1 MSVRSV
7 LGKIRWSLLAGVAV
21 LAGLI
26 LTLPPFRLTLL
37 GWLRGESCYGGRP
50 ISYWR
55 HQLRDWR
62 ITGEPDL
69 GTDDDEG
76 GGNAKGKGHE
86 FLYVWDHP
94 GKWDLRHRDT
104 AAQQTNAALR
114 RFKDHLAGH
123 GTCLDPTYGEP
134 FCRLAILEGDPAAV
148 PVLTALLKDEDLG
161 IRRHAAAALGTI
173 GPRARAAF
181 PALLETAGQDKDAL
195 LRGIVRTVLL
205 DLDKEA
211 AEKAGVV
218 DHFIFWSPQPRL
230 RATIQGSFF
239 LNSPR
244 PFLAE
249 GKILA
254 WDDTDQTVTLREL
267 AAGKVLASFHDPTDC
282 APPTVFGPGGMTVA
296 SLLQGLGRRPVD
308 HLVFSPDGKSVAS
321 VGKDRRTVRAWD
333 LATGEILATLRGHT
347 DTVEALAFSPDG
359 RTLASGSRD
368 KTVKLWA
375 VSNGQDTATLRGHT
389 GYVSAVAFSP
399 DGRVLASGGSGGV
412 DRAVK
417 LWDLP
422 TGKELAS
429 CLHDPAPFSGVK
441 CLAFSPDGKTLAS
454 GSLVSQVML
463 VDVTSGGKR
472 AMLDE
477 GEDSGSLD
485 SVAFSPDGKT
495 LAYVSYDRICL
506 CDVATG
512 KNTVKIPAEPGN
524 VDGAVFTPD
533 GRILAVTKGKNGHGE
548 RLWEFAAIP
557 GGMK

>member
-1 MSVRSV
+1 MSVRRV
-7 LGKIRWSLLAGVAV
+7 FGKTRWSLLAGVAV

-26 LTLPPFRLTLL
+26 LALLPFRLTLL
-37 GWLRGESCYGGRP
+37 GWLRGEPCYDGRP

-69 GTDDDEG
+69 GMDDDEG
-76 GGNAKGKGHE
+76 AGNAKGRGHE

-104 AAQQTNAALR
+104 AAQQANAALR
-114 RFKDHLAGH
+114 RFMDHLAGH

-148 PVLTALLKDEDLG
+148 PVLTALLKDEDLC
-161 IRRHAAAALGTI
+161 IQRHAAAALGTI
-173 GPRARAAF
+173 GPRAQASF
-181 PALLETAGQDKDAL
+181 PALLDTARQDKDAL

-205 DLDKEA
+205 DLDREA
-211 AEKAGVV
+211 AEKAGIV
-218 DHFIFWSPQPRL
+218 DHFIFWSPQPQL

-239 LNSPR
+239 LDSPS
-244 PFLAE
+244 PFLAD

-254 WDDTDQTVTLREL
+254 WDDTDHTVTLREL
-267 AAGKVLASFHDPTDC
+267 ATGMVLASFHGPTDC
-282 APPTVFGPGGMTVA
+282 APPI
-296 SLLQGLGRRPVD
+296 
-308 HLVFSPDGKSVAS
+308 VFSPDGKTVAS
-321 VGKDRRTVRAWD
+321 ASKDKSTVCAWD
-333 LATGEILATLRGHT
+333 LATGENLATLRGHA
-347 DTVEALAFSPDG
+347 DAVESLAFSPDG
-359 RTLASGSRD
+359 KTLASGSRD

-375 VSNGQDTATLRGHT
+375 VTDGKNTATLWGHT
-389 GYVSAVAFSP
+389 GSVSAVAFGP
-399 DGRVLASGGSGGV
+399 DGRVLASGGSSKDDPV
-412 DRAVK
+412 R
-417 LWDLP
+417 LWDVS
-422 TGKELAS
+422 TRRELAS
-429 CLHDPAPFSGVK
+429 CLHDPAPFNGVK

-463 VDVTSGGKR
+463 VDVVSGKKR

-477 GEDSGSLD
+477 FEDSGSLD
-485 SVAFSPDGKT
+485 SVAFSPDGRT
-495 LAYVSYDRICL
+495 VAYVSYDRIFL

-524 VDGAVFTPD
+524 VDGAVFISD
-533 GRILAVTKGKNGHGE
+533 GRILAVTRGREGHGE
-548 RLWEFAAIP
+548 SLWEFAAIS